1 MPVQWLEE
9 TIPFS
14 GEMEA
19 EGVKEDQIPM
29 ITVRLSHREIEA
41 KPDYDGEMRELEIDG
56 VLELDIHLY
65 EELETELLSDVYSN
79 SRELAPERRETVF
92 DRILTRNVCRSRIGE
107 KVKLP
112 QGERILQICHHSG
125 TIKLD
130 EVEPGE
136 DCLKIEGVLEVTLLY
151 LTSDDQAPVQSAV
164 EQIPFKCTAE
174 ARGIR
179 EDSVYQLDAGL
190 EQLTAVMMG
199 GDMVEIKAVA
209 VLDFL
214 VLQPVKE
221 QVITGI
227 SSGPLDLKK
236 LQELPGIAGY
246 IVQPGDSLWMIA
258 KKFHTTISHII
269 SANELADEEIKAGQR
284 LLLVKEVARG

>member
-1 MPVQWLEE
+1 M
-9 TIPFS
+9 
-14 GEMEA
+14 
-19 EGVKEDQIPM
+19 
-29 ITVRLSHREIEA
+29 
-41 KPDYDGEMRELEIDG
+41 
-56 VLELDIHLY
+56 
-65 EELETELLSDVYSN
+65 
-79 SRELAPERRETVF
+79 
-92 DRILTRNVCRSRIGE
+92 
-107 KVKLP
+107 KLP

-151 LTSDDQAPVQSAV
+151 LTSDDQAPVQPAV

-190 EQLTAVMMG
+190 EQLTAVMRG

>member
-1 MPVQWLEE
+1 M
-9 TIPFS
+9 
-14 GEMEA
+14 
-19 EGVKEDQIPM
+19 
-29 ITVRLSHREIEA
+29 
-41 KPDYDGEMRELEIDG
+41 
-56 VLELDIHLY
+56 
-65 EELETELLSDVYSN
+65 
-79 SRELAPERRETVF
+79 
-92 DRILTRNVCRSRIGE
+92 
-107 KVKLP
+107 
-112 QGERILQICHHSG
+112 
-125 TIKLD
+125 
-130 EVEPGE
+130 
-136 DCLKIEGVLEVTLLY
+136 TLLY
-151 LTSDDQAPVQSAV
+151 LTSDDQAPVQPAV